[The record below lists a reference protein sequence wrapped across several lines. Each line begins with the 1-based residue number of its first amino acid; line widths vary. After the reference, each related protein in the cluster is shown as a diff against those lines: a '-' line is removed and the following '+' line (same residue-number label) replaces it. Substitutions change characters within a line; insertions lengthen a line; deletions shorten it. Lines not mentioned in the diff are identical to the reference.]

1 MTYRKLS
8 SAIAVVALGA
18 AALIAF
24 PASATAAKPVDEV
37 GNLAD
42 LCSGAGDGYT
52 ATVNLFQTSAFGG
65 FVEASGFIETPD
77 GSTLQVTGVTD
88 GDLIF
93 DDGTIDIVLT
103 LVDEETQEPAGSA
116 TVSGTYIVS
125 GEPTRVHEV
134 INEGESI
141 VVVVGTHTPLSV
153 DLTLEYAD
161 TTIPLE
167 CADAFAFD
175 LRVIRQPIGP
185 TL

>member
-8 SAIAVVALGA
+8 RAIAVVALGA

-24 PASATAAKPVDEV
+24 PASATAQPVDEA

-42 LCSGAGDGYT
+42 LCSGEGDGYT

-77 GSTLQVTGVTD
+77 GSTLQVTGFTD

-93 DDGTIDIVLT
+93 GDDGTIDIVLT
-103 LVDEETQEPAGSA
+103 LVNAETQEPAGSA
-116 TVSGTYIVS
+116 TVSGTYTAS
-125 GEPTRVHEV
+125 GRPTRVHEV
-134 INEGESI
+134 INEGEEI
-141 VVVVGTHTPLSV
+141 VVSVGTHTPLSV

-161 TTIPLE
+161 ATISLE
-167 CADAFAFD
+167 FADAFAFEH
-175 LRVIRQPIGP
+175 RVIRQPIGTP
-185 TL
+185 A